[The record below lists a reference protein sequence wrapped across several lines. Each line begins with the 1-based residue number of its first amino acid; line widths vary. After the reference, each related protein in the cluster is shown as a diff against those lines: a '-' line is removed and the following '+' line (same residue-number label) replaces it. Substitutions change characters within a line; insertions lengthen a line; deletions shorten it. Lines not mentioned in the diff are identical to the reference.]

1 MSVRL
6 NCLDSLR
13 RLSEI
18 QQRTLYG
25 CLTYG
30 KAAGMKLEKDAKR
43 ERRWADHTHLAR
55 NSLKG
60 GAAAVGA
67 NRVRVELAHG
77 VRYGVYLENRVFRHT
92 GRLDIVGPTVRKL
105 TPEIMDGWARVVRK
119 GGGHA

>member
-43 ERRWADHTHLAR
+43 ERRWAGL
-55 NSLKG
+55 
-60 GAAAVGA
+60 
-67 NRVRVELAHG
+67 
-77 VRYGVYLENRVFRHT
+77 RYACRADRMWRG
-92 GRLDIVGPTVRKL
+92 
-105 TPEIMDGWARVVRK
+105 
-119 GGGHA
+119 